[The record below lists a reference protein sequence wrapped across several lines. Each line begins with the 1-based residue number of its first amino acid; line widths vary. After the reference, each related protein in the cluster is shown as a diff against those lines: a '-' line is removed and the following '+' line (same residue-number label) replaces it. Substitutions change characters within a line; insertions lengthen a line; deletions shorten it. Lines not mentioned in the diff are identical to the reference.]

1 MTPLPAW
8 RDRPLA
14 DLLAE
19 HRLAGLE
26 EVDFPTDGWSGATF
40 TVVDRGDRRF
50 ILKRTSHAQDWIAR
64 ATLDEALR
72 EPWLAATLG
81 RSDDGHPPVELGDQP
96 PHAYL
101 GAGVDDAG
109 QAAVLLPDLSA
120 ELIAWDRPGVAPG
133 VDQVTLERVL
143 VGLARLHTSRW
154 ADALDA
160 RAAEAGTVVPW
171 SPWVER
177 LTLLSR
183 PRAVRFEAEGNR
195 VGPIFLGGWA
205 AFEERAPQA
214 AVDLLH
220 RLWADPGPLFA
231 RLAGLPSVGLHA
243 DLKLANVALL
253 ADDRLAFID
262 WQMAMRAP
270 VAAELA
276 WFLVAN
282 SSELPLPPPPILG
295 LYRAAVDATASTGDA
310 GGPAGLTSADD
321 VLGDW
326 PTQVDL
332 AMILGLTL
340 RGWRKGLDAAA
351 GTTLPSGVSAEDD
364 LRWWARQAADAAAR
378 RL

>member
-1 MTPLPAW
+1 MAPFPDW

-14 DLLAE
+14 DLLAA
-19 HRLAGLE
+19 HGLTGLP

-40 TVVDRGDRRF
+40 TVLDRGDRRY
-50 ILKRTSHAQDWIAR
+50 IAKRTSHAQDWIAR

-72 EPWLAATLG
+72 EPWVAAVLG
-81 RSDDGHPPVELGDQP
+81 RDADGHAPVELGEQP
-96 PHAYL
+96 PLAYL
-101 GAGVDDAG
+101 GAGVDEAG
-109 QAAVLLPDLSA
+109 RAAILLPDLSD

-133 VDQVTLERVL
+133 VDQATLERVL
-143 VGLARLHTSRW
+143 GGLARLHTSGW
-154 ADALDA
+154 ADALDG
-160 RAAEAGTVVPW
+160 RAAAAGTVVPW
-171 SPWVER
+171 TPWVER

-183 PRAVRFEAEGNR
+183 PRAIRFDADGNR
-195 VGPIFLGGWA
+195 VGPIFLRGWD
-205 AFEERAPQA
+205 AFEARAPRA
-214 AVDLLH
+214 TVDLLH
-220 RLWADPGPLFA
+220 RLWADPAPVFA
-231 RLAGLPSVGLHA
+231 RLASLPSVGLHA

-253 ADDRLAFID
+253 PDDRLAFID

-270 VAAELA
+270 VAVELA

-295 LYRAAVDATASTGDA
+295 MYRAAVEAASDAADA
-310 GGPAGLTSADD
+310 

-332 AMILGLTL
+332 AILLGLTL